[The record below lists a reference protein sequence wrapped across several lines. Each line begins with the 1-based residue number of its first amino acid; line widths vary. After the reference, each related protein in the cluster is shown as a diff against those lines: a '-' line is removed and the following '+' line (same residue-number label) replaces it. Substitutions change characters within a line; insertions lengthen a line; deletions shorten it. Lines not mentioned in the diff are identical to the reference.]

1 MPEPRSSRITDAE
14 IADPRWKDL
23 YRIGGVASILIAVA
37 ILFAI
42 AAFFIWPFKPG
53 SASTADIFAALQ
65 ADRLGGL
72 MSLDLPMPVIVLM
85 SSLPLLALYVALKR
99 VNESLALIALV
110 LGLISIV
117 ALIPARSLAELV
129 LLSESYA
136 RATSEA
142 ARNHYLAAGEALHA
156 LFNGTAWMVYT
167 VLGGVS
173 TLIFSWLMLR
183 SRIFSPITAYIGFAS
198 VIGGMGIFIP
208 LIGIPLSLLATLGG
222 VIWSILLARTFVR
235 LGWPSWPANL

>member
-1 MPEPRSSRITDAE
+1 MPESRPNRITDAE

-23 YRIGGVASILIAVA
+23 YRIGGIASILIAAA

-72 MSLDLPMPVIVLM
+72 MSLDLPMPVIVLI

-99 VNESLALIALV
+99 VNESYALMALV

-117 ALIPARSLAELV
+117 AVIPARPLAELV
-129 LLSESYA
+129 LLSENYA
-136 RATSEA
+136 KATSEA
-142 ARNHYLAAGEALHA
+142 ARNHYLAAGESLHA

-167 VLGGVS
+167 VLGGIS
-173 TLIFSWLMLR
+173 ALIFSLLMLR
-183 SRIFSPITAYIGFAS
+183 SRVFGRITPYIGFAN
-198 VIGGMGIFIP
+198 VVGGLGIFIP
-208 LIGIPLSLLATLGG
+208 VIGIPLSLLATFGG
-222 VIWSILLARTFVR
+222 VIWSILLARTFFR
-235 LGWPSWPANL
+235 LGWQT